1 MLKLCSLAEVDASN
15 WPRGHWYELAPGP
28 DDGKHWA
35 PDGTFV
41 RMDEWERMLEPLIE
55 GRVPDYDRYRRTHA
69 DASAWEPFLD
79 YLAEVAQR
87 LREADEAPMLHVLLP
102 ELPVA
107 LRWELARGFPTLP
120 AELAADLDAVSDWV
134 TAALRHWKSITIIG
148 L

>member
-35 PDGTFV
+35 PDGAFV

-55 GRVPDYDRYRRTHA
+55 GRVPDYDRYGRTQA
-69 DASAWEPFLD
+69 DAAAWAPALA
-79 YLAEVAQR
+79 YLRDVAAR
-87 LREADEAPMLHVLLP
+87 LRSADETAMLHVLLP
-102 ELPVA
+102 ELDTR
-107 LRWELARGFPTLP
+107 LREELARGFPSRP
-120 AELAADLDAVSDWV
+120 AELAAGLDAFTEWIGGTLKRWQS
-134 TAALRHWKSITIIG
+134 LTIIG